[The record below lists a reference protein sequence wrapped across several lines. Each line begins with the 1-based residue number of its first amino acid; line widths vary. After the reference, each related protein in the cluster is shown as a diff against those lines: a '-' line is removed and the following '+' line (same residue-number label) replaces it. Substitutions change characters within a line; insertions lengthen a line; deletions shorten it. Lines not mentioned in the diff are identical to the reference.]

1 MRRPAMITTLWLALV
16 LSGQSETQENHSAA
30 ALVEQFKSS
39 KVFFQQFD
47 IAGKIVA
54 LHDTSVLPG
63 LVSYLTDED
72 RHARGNAAFI
82 FAALGDDRGFKVLQG
97 ILADRSD
104 RPDAGMGQSDDG
116 GYDVEKQIEADR
128 YYATHLFGDLK
139 DPRAVFILVPL
150 LHDQEVNYIVPWSLG
165 EIGDKRAAK
174 PLIEMLSDKDPSM
187 RVLGIFALQALG
199 AREALP
205 RLHDLLADNERCNF
219 DKQVSVAEAARTAI
233 FVLETKPKSNP
244 PLL

>member
-1 MRRPAMITTLWLALV
+1 MITTLWLALV

-82 FAALGDDRGFKVLQG
+82 FAALGDDRGFKVIAA

-104 RPDAGMGQSDDG
+104 RPEAEGMGRSDDG
-116 GYDVEKQIEADR
+116 GYDLERQITEDR
-128 YYATHLFGDLK
+128 YYAAHLFGDLK
-139 DPRAVFILVPL
+139 DPRAVPILVPL

-165 EIGDKRAAK
+165 EIGDKRAVK

-187 RVLGIFALQALG
+187 RVLCIFALQALG

-233 FVLETKPKSNP
+233 FILETKPKNEP
-244 PLL
+244 PLP